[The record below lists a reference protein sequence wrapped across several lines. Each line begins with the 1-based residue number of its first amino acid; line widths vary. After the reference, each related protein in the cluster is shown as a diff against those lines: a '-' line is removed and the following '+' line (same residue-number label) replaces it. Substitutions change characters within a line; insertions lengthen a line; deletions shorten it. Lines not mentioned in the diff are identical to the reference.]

1 MPRLS
6 LPLQSLWAFHI
17 VAETGSITAAA
28 AAMKVTQPAV
38 SRRLRE
44 LEAELGCALVRRSAN
59 ALRLTEAGERF
70 ARELRDGF
78 GKIEAAARNLRAQD
92 APLRIRAYTTWA
104 LRWLIPRLS
113 GFRALHPGIDV
124 EVTTSTAAVDL
135 ARDGVDAAIRTAPI
149 DAPPT
154 PAARQLQPV
163 LIAPFAAPSL
173 ADAPR
178 AQPGLPGRLL
188 GSKVRAGDWMRWQRH
203 GRLGESPTPL
213 LFESTTLAIQAA
225 LEGLGTVICSPVF
238 VQEEL
243 RAGRLRALSADSVM
257 AGDCYW
263 LILPPGRI
271 SPALRIFADWLV
283 GEAAAE
289 TPVASPPARRRRG

>member
-1 MPRLS
+1 MSRLS
-6 LPLQSLWAFHI
+6 LPLESLWAFHI

-28 AAMKVTQPAV
+28 AVLKVTQPAV

-44 LEAELGCALVRRSAN
+44 LESGLGCALVRRSAN
-59 ALRLTEAGERF
+59 AMRLTESGERF

-78 GKIEAAARNLRAQD
+78 SRIELATRNLQAQD

-124 EVTTSTAAVDL
+124 EVTTSTTMVDL
-135 ARDGVDAAIRTAPI
+135 ARDGVDAAIRTAPV

-163 LIAPFAAPSL
+163 MIAPFAAPSL
-173 ADAPR
+173 ADGWHDAS
-178 AQPGLPGRLL
+178 GLPGRLL
-188 GSKVRAGDWMRWQRH
+188 GSRVRAGDWLRWLRH
-203 GRLGESPTPL
+203 AGRTDSPTPL

-243 RAGRLRALSADSVM
+243 RAGRLRALAADSVM

-271 SPALRIFADWLV
+271 NPALRTFADWLLH
-283 GEAAAE
+283 EAE
-289 TPVASPPARRRRG
+289 VEVPAVRPRVRRRRG